1 MNAAWFTNF
10 NFTLGRKLGLIAGTL
25 AVGLVVVVIV
35 GASGMSSMTAA
46 HHDVVNVGEA
56 KQLAA
61 LDARGAATDMHFSQT
76 LYALSGGAGRATY
89 VIDRHTFQVALNR
102 LAALSTDAIDKPL
115 VAAIQSA
122 LVRFDRGEVTLK
134 AAVDAHRTA
143 DVAKIVQGPENTAAD
158 ALTAAFTAYQKV
170 SAADV
175 AAQTAQFDS
184 TSSSAQLTM
193 ILVGLVAILLG
204 SSVAFLLTRKIT
216 RTVRQ
221 LLDAADGIAG
231 GDVDQRID
239 VRSKDELGALANA
252 FTRMTD
258 YLKDVAAL
266 AAHVADGDLT
276 VRVEPKSP
284 RDALGVA
291 FKTMTDNLRSLI
303 GEVTSTAT
311 SVGAASQEMSSTS
324 EETGK
329 ATGEIAQAI
338 GDVAVGAER
347 QVQMVETARR
357 AADEVTAA
365 VIRTA
370 EQAEQTAE
378 VATHAREAAQ
388 HGVRAA
394 EQANDAM
401 QSVSDSSQALTEAI
415 RELSGKSE
423 QIGAIVATITGIAE
437 QTNLL
442 ALNAAIEAAR
452 AGDQGRGFAVVAD
465 EVRKLAEGSQHAARE
480 ISALIGAIQ
489 DETGK
494 AVKVVEDGAR
504 RTEDGAIV
512 VEQTR
517 AAFLTIGQAVDDMT
531 VRIEEIA
538 ANAQEVTASAET
550 MQQSISEMGAVAE
563 ASSASTEQVSASTQE
578 TSASTEQIAASAH
591 ELASNAAELNRL
603 VGRFQISLDS
613 SGSE

>member
-1 MNAAWFTNF
+1 MNAAWLRNF
-10 NFTLGRKLGLIAGTL
+10 NFTLGRKLALIAGTL

-35 GASGMSSMTAA
+35 GASGMSSMMAA
-46 HHDVVNVGEA
+46 HNDVVKVGEA

-76 LYALSGGAGRATY
+76 LYVLSGAAGRANY
-89 VIDRHTFQVALNR
+89 LQDRHTFQVALNR
-102 LAALSTDAIDKPL
+102 LVALSTDASDKPL

-122 LVRFDRGEVTLK
+122 VAGFDRGDAALK
-134 AAVDAHRTA
+134 ATVNAHRTA
-143 DVAKIVQGPENTAAD
+143 DATKLVQGAQNDAAD

-170 SAADV
+170 AAADV
-175 AAQTAQFDS
+175 TAQTAQFAS
-184 TSSSAQLTM
+184 TASSSQLLM
-193 ILVGLVAILLG
+193 ILVGVAAILLG
-204 SSVAFLLTRKIT
+204 SLVAFLVTRKIT
-216 RTVRQ
+216 RAVRQ
-221 LLDAADGIAG
+221 LLNAADGIAG
-231 GDVDQRID
+231 GDVDQQID
-239 VRSKDELGALANA
+239 VRSNDELGELAKA
-252 FTRMTD
+252 FTRMTE
-258 YLKDVAAL
+258 YLKDVAVL

-276 VRVEPKSP
+276 VSIEPKSP

-291 FKTMTDNLRSLI
+291 FKTMTVNLRSLI
-303 GEVTSTAT
+303 GEVTRTAS

-338 GDVAVGAER
+338 GDVAQGAER
-347 QVQMVETARR
+347 QVQMVETARQ
-357 AADEVTAA
+357 AADDVTAA
-365 VIRTA
+365 VRRTA

-378 VATHAREAAQ
+378 VASQAREAAQ

-401 QSVSDSSQALTEAI
+401 QSVSDSSHELTKAI
-415 RELSGKSE
+415 RELSGKSV

-465 EVRKLAEGSQHAARE
+465 EVRKLAEGSQQAASE

-489 DETGK
+489 TETGN

-504 RTEDGAIV
+504 RTEDGASV

-517 AAFLTIGQAVDDMT
+517 EAFLTIGQAVDDMT
-531 VRIEEIA
+531 VRIQEIA
-538 ANAQEVTASAET
+538 ATAQEVTASAET
-550 MQQSISEMGAVAE
+550 MHQSISEMGIVAE
-563 ASSASTEQVSASTQE
+563 ASSASTEQVSASTEE

-613 SGSE
+613 SD